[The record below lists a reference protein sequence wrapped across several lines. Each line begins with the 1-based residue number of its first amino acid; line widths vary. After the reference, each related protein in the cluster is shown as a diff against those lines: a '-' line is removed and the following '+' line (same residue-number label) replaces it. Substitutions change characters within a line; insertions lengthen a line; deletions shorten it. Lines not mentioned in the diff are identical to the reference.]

1 MIKEV
6 LKSSI
11 VDTLLKFFNGK
22 LASVILYGSY
32 AEDRDTPY
40 SDIDLLIILDK
51 DFSNWREK
59 RHIEVLL
66 RRETSSLGQIS
77 PKIISEREFISAL
90 ENYNPL
96 ILNVLSK
103 GKALYD
109 TGFFEKEKKDFEKI
123 IGKKVAKTEEGYWE
137 ISL

>member
-1 MIKEV
+1 MIKGE

-11 VDTLLKFFNGK
+11 VDTLLTFFNGK
-22 LASVILYGSY
+22 PASVILYGSY
-32 AEDRDTPY
+32 AEDREMPY

-51 DFSNWREK
+51 DFSDWREK
-59 RHIEVLL
+59 RRIEVSL

-77 PKIISEREFISAL
+77 PKLISEREFISAL

-96 ILNVLSK
+96 ILNVLSS

-109 TGFFEKEKKDFEKI
+109 TGFFEKEKKHFEKI
-123 IGKKVAKTEEGYWE
+123 IRKKIAKTEEGYWE
-137 ISL
+137 VAL